1 MNVFLCVVDEPKGD
15 AFLSGHD
22 RQRVD
27 QAS

>member
-22 RQRVD
+22 RQTVD